1 MSKVYQVL
9 SQETVWY
16 VWGTIKK
23 TMMAGD
29 VWARGR
35 VIRKHETAKVAQEE
49 GNVESV
55 SHIGYGSSYDWLWSC
70 YSGKLMCAL
79 PSFLFLWTATD
90 NIIFGGSYNNQSSGV
105 SEMKWYQVACLFYL
119 E

>member
-1 MSKVYQVL
+1 
-9 SQETVWY
+9 
-16 VWGTIKK
+16 
-23 TMMAGD
+23 MAGD

-35 VIRKHETAKVAQEE
+35 VIRKHEMAKMAQEK

-55 SHIGYGSSYDWLWSC
+55 SHIGLSYHWLWSMEYEQQWHC
-70 YSGKLMCAL
+70 FSGKLICAL

-90 NIIFGGSYNNQSSGV
+90 NIIVGGSYNNQSSGV
-105 SEMKWYQVACLFYL
+105 SEMKWYQVECLLYL